1 MRRRIDAPAL
11 AIAAGLAALAAV
23 LARDAAGL
31 TIAATYGVGPKAAPY
46 AVALLLGLLALGH
59 AAAAFR
65 PAPPR
70 EPIEARPALLIAA
83 GLVGL
88 IVLLLLGAGFAPAIA
103 VLFMATATAF
113 GRRAPLA
120 DLALGL
126 ALGLA
131 VYLLFAKALSLT
143 LPAGPLERLL

>member
-11 AIAAGLAALAAV
+11 AVAAGLAALAAA
-23 LARDAAGL
+23 LAHDAAGL

-46 AVALLLGLLALGH
+46 AIALLLVLLALGH
-59 AAAAFR
+59 AGVALR

-70 EPIEARPALLIAA
+70 EPVDAGPALSIAA
-83 GLVGL
+83 GLAGL
-88 IVLLLLGAGFAPAIA
+88 IVLLALGAGFAPAVA
-103 VLFMATATAF
+103 ALFAATAAAF
-113 GRRAPLA
+113 GRRAPLV

-126 ALGLA
+126 ALGLL
-131 VYLLFAKALSLT
+131 VYLLFAKGLSLT